1 MAGLNKFDTKL
12 IPFKKIVLAVAG
24 LDILIMVLVLVLLRK
39 LPPVVPLFYGLPVSE
54 DQLVKT
60 PFLILPSLIALLLI
74 FLNSLLTFLLK
85 DDFLKKVLIVASLGI
100 SFFAVITTLKIIFLV
115 GNF

>member
-12 IPFKKIVLAVAG
+12 IPFKKLVFGVVV
-24 LDILIMVLVLVLLRK
+24 LDILTIVLVLVLLDK
-39 LPPVVPLFYGLPVSE
+39 IPPVVPLFYGLPLSE
-54 DQLVKT
+54 DQLVKA
-60 PFLILPSLIALLLI
+60 PFLILPGGVALLI
-74 FLNSLLTFLLK
+74 VFLNSLLTFFIK
-85 DDFLKKVLIVASLGI
+85 DDFLKKVLVIASLGT